1 MKKLL
6 KYLYPLRI
14 LIRVMSHEHVLDILY
29 RKALRE
35 IVRRLHERVTNT
47 ITGTTVSEVCIVKAS
62 ISHRTWFCR
71 CQGSLVGSQRR

>member
-1 MKKLL
+1 MFKD
-6 KYLYPLRI
+6 
-14 LIRVMSHEHVLDILY
+14 LIHVISHEYVPDMLY

-35 IVRRLHERVTNT
+35 IVRGLHERATNT
-47 ITGTTVSEVCIVKAS
+47 ITGITVSEVCIVKAS